1 MRDYLRVLGRF
12 LKANLMAALE
22 YRADFVANAVVA
34 VASALWTLAALQVF
48 FMHRPR
54 LGGWRYEE
62 ALIVAGL
69 FIAFE
74 GVMAAL
80 FRPNLEDIPEA
91 IRQGTLDFVLL
102 RPLDSQFLVSFQR
115 LQFWHLTDILLGFG
129 VVAWALLR
137 LGWPPPGRL
146 LLFGAML
153 LSGLVIFY
161 SLLMILITLAF
172 WFVEVGNIME
182 LIYTFFEAGRFPVTA
197 FPSWVRIV
205 LTFIVPI
212 AFITTV
218 PAQAALGWLRPSGA
232 AAGALIAA
240 FLFFLSHAF
249 WRYALRHYTSAG
261 G

>member
-1 MRDYLRVLGRF
+1 MTYLRVLLRF
-12 LKANLMAALE
+12 FQANLMAAME
-22 YRADFVANAVVA
+22 YRADFLANALVA
-34 VASALWTLAALQVF
+34 VASSLWTLAALQVF

-74 GVMAAL
+74 GIMAAL
-80 FRPNLEDIPEA
+80 LRPNLEEIPEA

-115 LQFWHLTDILLGFG
+115 MQIWHLTDILLGLG
-129 VVAWALLR
+129 VVAWALAR
-137 LGWPPPGRL
+137 LGWPPADRL
-146 LLFGAML
+146 LLFGVML
-153 LSGLVIFY
+153 LAGLVIFY
-161 SLLMILITLAF
+161 SLLMILITLSF

-197 FPSWVRIV
+197 FPTWVQIV

-218 PAQAALGWLRPSGA
+218 PAQAVLGGLRP
-232 AAGALIAA
+232 AGVVTGLAIAA
-240 FLFFLSHAF
+240 VLFAVSRAF

>member
-1 MRDYLRVLGRF
+1 MIYLRVLLRF
-12 LKANLMAALE
+12 FKANLMTAME
-22 YRADFVANAVVA
+22 YRVDFLANALVA
-34 VASALWTLAALQVF
+34 VASALWTLAALHVF
-48 FMHRPR
+48 FMHRPQ
-54 LGGWRYEE
+54 LGGWRYQE

-80 FRPNLEDIPEA
+80 FRPNLEEIPEA
-91 IRQGTLDFVLL
+91 VRQGTLDFILL
-102 RPLDSQFLVSFQR
+102 RPLDSQFLISFQR
-115 LQFWHLTDILLGFG
+115 MQVWHLTDILLGLG
-129 VVAWALLR
+129 IVAWALAQ
-137 LGWPPPGRL
+137 LGWPPVGRL
-146 LLFGAML
+146 LLFGLML

-172 WFVEVGNIME
+172 WFVEVENIIE

-197 FPSWVRIV
+197 FPTWVRIV

-212 AFITTV
+212 AFLTTV
-218 PAQAALGWLRPSGA
+218 PAQAILGWLQPQGVLSGLLVA
-232 AAGALIAA
+232 MVLLMISRAL
-240 FLFFLSHAF
+240 

>member
-1 MRDYLRVLGRF
+1 MTYLRVLFRF
-12 LKANLMAALE
+12 LKANAMAAME
-22 YRADFVANAVVA
+22 YRADFLANTLVAAA
-34 VASALWTLAALQVF
+34 ASLWTLGALQVF

-91 IRQGTLDFVLL
+91 IRQGTLDFTLL

-115 LQFWHLTDILLGFG
+115 MEIWHLPDILLGLG
-129 VVAWALLR
+129 VVIWALAR
-137 LGWPPPGRL
+137 RGWPSPEQWI
-146 LLFGAML
+146 LFGAML
-153 LSGLVIFY
+153 FAGLVIFY

-197 FPSWVRIV
+197 FPTWVRIV
-205 LTFIVPI
+205 LTFVVPI

-218 PAQAALGWLRPSGA
+218 PAQAALGWLRPGGA
-232 AAGALIAA
+232 LAGLLIAA
-240 FLFFLSHAF
+240 VLFAISRSF

>member
-1 MRDYLRVLGRF
+1 MIYLRVLLQF
-12 LKANLMAALE
+12 LKANLMAAME
-22 YRADFVANAVVA
+22 YRADFLANAVVA
-34 VASALWTLAALQVF
+34 VASSLWTLAALQVF

-80 FRPNLEDIPEA
+80 FRPNLEEIPEA
-91 IRQGTLDFVLL
+91 VRQGTLDFILL
-102 RPLDSQFLVSFQR
+102 RPMDSQFLVSFQR
-115 LQFWHLTDILLGFG
+115 MQVWHGMDILLGLG
-129 VVAWALLR
+129 VVAWALSR
-137 LGWPPPGRL
+137 LGWPSPDRL
-146 LLFGAML
+146 LLFGMML

-197 FPSWVRIV
+197 FPTWVRIV

-212 AFITTV
+212 AFLTTV
-218 PAQAALGWLRPSGA
+218 PAQAVLGWLRP
-232 AAGALIAA
+232 AGALAGLLIAA
-240 FLFFLSHAF
+240 TLAMISRAF

>member
-1 MRDYLRVLGRF
+1 MTYLRVLLRF
-12 LKANLMAALE
+12 FQANLMAAME
-22 YRADFVANAVVA
+22 YRADFLANALVA
-34 VASALWTLAALQVF
+34 IASSLWTLAALQVF
-48 FMHRPR
+48 FLHRPR

-80 FRPNLEDIPEA
+80 LRPNLEEIPEA
-91 IRQGTLDFVLL
+91 IRQGTLDFILL

-115 LQFWHLTDILLGFG
+115 MQIWHLTDILLGLG
-129 VVAWALLR
+129 VVAWALAR
-137 LGWPPPGRL
+137 LGWPSPDRL
-146 LLFGAML
+146 LLFGVML
-153 LSGLVIFY
+153 LAGLVIFY
-161 SLLMILITLAF
+161 SLLMILITLSF
-172 WFVEVGNIME
+172 WFVEVSNIME

-197 FPSWVRIV
+197 FPTWVRIV

-218 PAQAALGWLRPSGA
+218 PAQAVLGWLQP
-232 AAGALIAA
+232 AGVVTGLTIAA
-240 FLFFLSHAF
+240 VLFAVSRAF